1 MVRHMDMATRS
12 ARLAA
17 GASWGS
23 STPRSR
29 GQLKGERYGMVLNR
43 VSSKKSANGLGSALL
58 GPRLI
63 ATVNARLIA
72 AGRCAAVAA
81 AAVAAE
87 AHACARPRWG
97 SLSGRDPA

>member
-1 MVRHMDMATRS
+1 MAEGRN
-12 ARLAA
+12 
-17 GASWGS
+17 GS
-23 STPRSR
+23 
-29 GQLKGERYGMVLNR
+29 K
-43 VSSKKSANGLGSALL
+43 SSKKSANGLGSALL

-97 SLSGRDPA
+97 SLSRRDPA